1 MSLPEHRIPGS
12 PLFVVPPTA
21 AHTHTILLLHG
32 LGSTGERFGRE
43 LLDTAMT
50 SSGKSLTDL
59 LPHARFVFPTSKRRR
74 STAFGRSMLTQWFD
88 LCRTQDPAYL
98 PDRQLQGL
106 AESASE
112 ILAVMRDELSRVP
125 PGNLILGGLSQGC
138 AMALAVL
145 LCLDHPVGGFIG
157 MSGFLTYESGLRM
170 VLAEDDYGDGFDP
183 FFDAQRP
190 AREQPVRAQE
200 YERELLCL
208 DPVKEPLSECTA
220 CRTPVLL
227 GHGAED
233 EKVPIRLG
241 EAAREI
247 MRAAGY
253 CVDWKRYENQGHWY
267 KIPDQIDDIVNFIS
281 RIGWKM
287 KAEDDNV

>member
-1 MSLPEHRIPGS
+1 
-12 PLFVVPPTA
+12 
-21 AHTHTILLLHG
+21 
-32 LGSTGERFGRE
+32 
-43 LLDTAMT
+43 
-50 SSGKSLTDL
+50 
-59 LPHARFVFPTSKRRR
+59 
-74 STAFGRSMLTQWFD
+74 MLTQWFD

-112 ILAVMRDELSRVP
+112 ILAVIRDELSRVP

-145 LCLDHPVGGFIG
+145 LCLEHPVGGFIG

-183 FFDAQRP
+183 FFDAERP
-190 AREQPVRAQE
+190 AREQPVCAQE
-200 YERELLCL
+200 YGRELLCL
-208 DPVKEPLSECTA
+208 DPVDDPSLQRTA

-233 EKVPIRLG
+233 EKVPIR
-241 EAAREI
+241 
-247 MRAAGY
+247 
-253 CVDWKRYENQGHWY
+253 
-267 KIPDQIDDIVNFIS
+267 
-281 RIGWKM
+281 
-287 KAEDDNV
+287 

>member
-1 MSLPEHRIPGS
+1 MTPPEQRLPGS

-21 AHTHTILLLHG
+21 GHTHTILLLHG

-43 LLDTAMT
+43 LLDTAVT
-50 SSGKSLTDL
+50 SSGKRLTDL

-98 PDRQLQGL
+98 PDRQLPDL

-112 ILAVMRDELSRVP
+112 ILAVIRDELSRVP
-125 PGNLILGGLSQGC
+125 PGNLILGVLSQGC

-145 LCLDHPVGGFIG
+145 LCLEHPVGGFIG

-183 FFDAQRP
+183 FFDAERP
-190 AREQPVRAQE
+190 AREQP
-200 YERELLCL
+200 
-208 DPVKEPLSECTA
+208 
-220 CRTPVLL
+220 
-227 GHGAED
+227 
-233 EKVPIRLG
+233 G
-241 EAAREI
+241 EAAAEV

-281 RIGWKM
+281 RIGWNM
-287 KAEDDNV
+287 KAKDDDM